1 MRFKVLGAVL
11 LCASARV
18 ASAQTLP
25 AEPVSLGD
33 GRVVVSGD
41 ASVSFAPEDTG
52 FFNYGDYEHSMLRE
66 FRVGVSAAVRA
77 TDRISILGQIRSENM
92 DTPEPYALY
101 ARIRP
106 FVRHRFD
113 VQVGRIPPTFGR
125 FPRLAYGRDNILI
138 GYPLAYQYLTSL
150 RADAVPASVDELLR
164 MRGRGWLATYS
175 VGNLAPDRGV
185 PLVNA
190 LNWDTGVE
198 ASTGWKWLD
207 VSAAVT
213 NGTVSRPLVA
223 DDNAG
228 KQFAGRAVVHF
239 SPALSVGAS
248 YARGAF
254 VSRRVLAALQLP
266 SDRSFAQEAAGL
278 DIGYEAGHL
287 SIQAEAIGSNW
298 DVPMRATGTIVA
310 LQSGAISVQG
320 RYAISPGVYAAIRA
334 EHLTFNRVTG
344 SNGPVSWDAPVS
356 RVEVGGGY
364 YLQRNLIARMSVQFN
379 DRDGGRVSAARL
391 VAAQLLFWF

>member
-106 FVRHRFD
+106 FVHHRFD

-310 LQSGAISVQG
+310 LQSGAIFQ
-320 RYAISPGVYAAIRA
+320 
-334 EHLTFNRVTG
+334 
-344 SNGPVSWDAPVS
+344 SNASASNVCSFCRQPLLPIQRWSSNCSRWRPTVVPAFAPFHAT
-356 RVEVGGGY
+356 
-364 YLQRNLIARMSVQFN
+364 NA
-379 DRDGGRVSAARL
+379 
-391 VAAQLLFWF
+391 

>member
-1 MRFKVLGAVL
+1 MLFKVLGAVL
-11 LCASARV
+11 LCASATV

-41 ASVSFAPEDTG
+41 ASVSVAPEDTG

-66 FRVGVSAAVRA
+66 FRLGLSVAVRA

-101 ARIRP
+101 ARLRP
-106 FVRHRFD
+106 FVHHRFD
-113 VQVGRIPPTFGR
+113 VQIGRIPPTFGR

-150 RADAVPASVDELLR
+150 RADALPASVDELLR
-164 MRGRGWLATYS
+164 MRGRGWLANYS
-175 VGNLAPDRGV
+175 VGNLAADRGV

-213 NGTVSRPLVA
+213 NGTVSRPLVS

-228 KQFAGRAVVHF
+228 KQFAGRAMVHF

-254 VSRRVLAALQLP
+254 VSRRVLAALELP
-266 SDRSFAQEAAGL
+266 SDRSFVQEAAGL
-278 DIGYEAGHL
+278 DVGYEAGHL
-287 SIQAEAIGSNW
+287 SIQAEAIGSSW

-310 LQSGAISVQG
+310 LQSGSISVQG
-320 RYAISPGVYAAIRA
+320 RYAISPGIYAAVRA

-344 SNGPVSWDAPVS
+344 SSGPVSWDAPVS

-379 DRDGGRVSAARL
+379 DRDGGRVSSARL